1 MSSTIQ
7 FRIDPLERRL
17 ITTAAERAGVPVSE
31 LIRRA
36 IRREIE
42 APPRGQL
49 NLILNPQLA
58 TDLLNKAAQMGRTSG
73 ELVEVLIR
81 DHLDEVT
88 EARIDPESRIE
99 WAKRRAREILNA

>member
-17 ITTAAERAGVPVSE
+17 VASAAERNGESTSD

-36 IRREIE
+36 VRREIE
-42 APPRGQL
+42 TPVGGRL
-49 NLILNPQLA
+49 NLLISPRLA
-58 TDLLNKAAQMGRTSG
+58 TELLNKAAQLGTSSS
-73 ELVEVLIR
+73 EVVEALIR